1 MTSIDDLWFLAD
13 TASQRAEQAAHRL
26 RTQYDDY
33 IRKRQSRRVSR
44 RRFRTLAQRIRQS
57 GAPYGTHTIVYREN
71 DDVLLVRHDGI
82 DQWVLPGG
90 EVGRDEAF
98 REAARRELAEEA
110 GIEAEYDGLALLVTV
125 EIESDGHE
133 TWGVMPIFEAQARDD
148 RTETD
153 DPDGEISDAGWF
165 STVPPDTRD
174 RPYLN
179 AWRETRSK

>member
-13 TASQRAEQAAHRL
+13 TASQRAEQAAHQL
-26 RTQYDDY
+26 RTRYDDY
-33 IRKRQSRRVSR
+33 LGKRQSRRVSR
-44 RRFRTLAQRIRQS
+44 RRFRTLAERIRLS
-57 GAPYGTHTIVYREN
+57 GAPYGAHTIVHRE
-71 DDVLLVRHDGI
+71 DGDVLLVRHDGI

-90 EVGRDEAF
+90 EVARDETF

-133 TWGVMPIFEAQARDD
+133 TWGVMPIFEAQARNE
-148 RTETD
+148 RTVID
-153 DPDGEISDAGWF
+153 DPDGEISDARWF
-165 STVPPDTRD
+165 TTVPPDSRD

-179 AWRETRSK
+179 AWREKQNE